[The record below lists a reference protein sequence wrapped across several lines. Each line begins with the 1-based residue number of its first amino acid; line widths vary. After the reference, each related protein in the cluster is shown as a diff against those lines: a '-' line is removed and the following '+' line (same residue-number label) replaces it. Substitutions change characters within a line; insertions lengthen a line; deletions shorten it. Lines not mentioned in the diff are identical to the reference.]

1 MQRDSQLQAF
11 EEHEGPWDFIIVGGG
26 ATGLGCGIEAASRG
40 YDTLLL
46 EMHDFAKAT
55 SSRSTKLVHGGVR
68 YLEQGN
74 VSLVFEALHERG
86 LLEKNAPHLV
96 RRLPFVVPSYN
107 WWEGPYY
114 GIGMKVYDL
123 LARGYSFGRSRNL
136 GRSEALERIPTVNPD
151 GLRGGVLYYDG
162 QFDDARLAV
171 NMAQTFIEQGG
182 TALNYMKVTSLTKT
196 HPDEIDGVVAEC
208 QETGTTYE
216 LDARTVINATGIFT
230 DSIRK
235 MDDPSVET
243 TLRPA
248 QGIHIVLARSFLP
261 GDAAI
266 MIPKT
271 DDGRVLFAIPW
282 HDRVVLGTTDEEVEG
297 PDLEPSPMKKEVEY
311 LIEHAGRYLAKA
323 PRPDDVLSVFVGIRP
338 LVTDPSEP
346 SSGDTSEIS
355 REHVL
360 HVSKSGLVT
369 ISGGKWTTYRKMAE
383 DTVDRAA
390 TVANVEASPSV
401 TEELPLHGWHA
412 HPEQFGDLA
421 YYGSDAPALQRLARK
436 RPKLNEKLDERLP
449 LRGVQ
454 VVWAARHEMA
464 RTVEDVLSRRT
475 RCLLLDAQ
483 ASIDV
488 APRVAELMADEK
500 GLEEDWQKEQVQAFT
515 DVAEGYLASHVFSD
529 GD

>member
-1 MQRDSQLQAF
+1 MQRESQLQAF
-11 EEHEGPWDFIIVGGG
+11 EDHDGPWDFVIVGGG

-86 LLEKNAPHLV
+86 LLQKNAPHLV
-96 RRLPFVVPSYN
+96 RKLPFVVPTYN
-107 WWEGPYY
+107 WWESPYY

-123 LARGYSFGRSRNL
+123 LARGYSFGGSKNL
-136 GRSEALERIPTVNPD
+136 SQAETLDRIPTVNPD
-151 GLRGGVLYYDG
+151 GLYGGVLYYDG
-162 QFDDARLAV
+162 QFDDSRLAV
-171 NMAQTFIEQGG
+171 NMAQTMVEQGG
-182 TALNYMKVTSLTKT
+182 TALNYMKVTDLIKNNR
-196 HPDEIDGVVAEC
+196 DEINGVTAEC
-208 QETGTTYE
+208 QETGATYTI
-216 LDARTVINATGIFT
+216 DAKTVINATGIFT

-235 MDDPSVET
+235 MDDPSVEN

-248 QGIHIVLARSFLP
+248 QGIHIVLDRSFLP
-261 GDAAI
+261 GDSAI

-282 HDRVVLGTTDEEVEG
+282 HDRVVLGTTDEEVDG
-297 PDLEPSPMKKEVEY
+297 PALEPTPMKEEIEY
-311 LIEHAGRYLAKA
+311 LIEHAGRYLSKA
-323 PRPDDVLSVFVGIRP
+323 PRREDVLSVFAGIRP
-338 LVTDPSEP
+338 LVTDPNEP

-360 HVSKSGLVT
+360 HVSRSGLVT

-383 DTVDRAA
+383 DTIDRAA
-390 TVANVEASPSV
+390 TVANLAKQPSV
-401 TEELPLHGWHA
+401 TDDLPIHGWHE
-412 HPEQFGDLA
+412 HPEQFGEFSL
-421 YYGSDAPALQRLARK
+421 YGSDAPAMKQLIRERPDLNDRL
-436 RPKLNEKLDERLP
+436 DDRLP
-449 LRGVQ
+449 IRAVQ

-464 RTVEDVLSRRT
+464 RTVEDVLARRT

-488 APRVAELMADEK
+488 APKVAELMAEEK
-500 GLEEDWQKEQVQAFT
+500 GYDQDWQENQVEAFT
-515 DVAEGYLASHVFSD
+515 DVAKGYLLSHVLSN
-529 GD
+529 GA